1 MCGGNGMDLLE
12 AIYERHSVRS
22 YKDKKIEG
30 EVLNELQHF
39 ISQCNEDSGLSIQ
52 LCLNEPKAFTGM
64 MAKFMR
70 FNNANNYIALVGKES
85 DDLSEKCGYYGE
97 KIVLKAQ
104 QLGLNTCWVA
114 VTFSKS
120 QAQKV
125 IKLNADEKLLIVIAI
140 GYGET
145 NGTSHK
151 VKPIEE
157 LSNINELKDVPEW
170 FLNGMKAAQ
179 LAPTARNQQKFRFE
193 LHKDEVKS
201 YSGSGAY
208 TKVDLG
214 IAKYHFEIGSG
225 KNIFKK

>member
-1 MCGGNGMDLLE
+1 MGLLE
-12 AIYERHSVRS
+12 AINERHSVRS

-30 EVLNELQHF
+30 EVLNELKQI
-39 ISQCNEDSGLSIQ
+39 ISQCNKDGRLNIQ
-52 LCLNEPKAFTGM
+52 LCLNEPKAFSGM

-85 DDLSEKCGYYGE
+85 DDLEEKCGYYGE

-114 VTFSKS
+114 ATFNKSHSK
-120 QAQKV
+120 KV
-125 IKLNADEKLLIVIAI
+125 IKLKADEKLLIAIAI

-145 NGTSHK
+145 SGVSHK
-151 VKPIEE
+151 VRPIEQ
-157 LSNINELKDVPEW
+157 LSNITELKDVPEW

-193 LHKDEVKS
+193 LHGDEVSS
-201 YSGSGAY
+201 YSGTGAC
-208 TKVDLG
+208 TKIDLG

-225 KNIFKK
+225 RNILSF

>member
-1 MCGGNGMDLLE
+1 MGLLE
-12 AIYERHSVRS
+12 AINERHSVRS

-30 EVLNELQHF
+30 EVLNELKQI
-39 ISQCNEDSGLSIQ
+39 ISQCNKDGRLNIQ
-52 LCLNEPKAFTGM
+52 LCLNEPKAFSGM

-85 DDLSEKCGYYGE
+85 DDLEEKCGYYGE

-114 VTFSKS
+114 ATFNKSHSK
-120 QAQKV
+120 KV
-125 IKLNADEKLLIVIAI
+125 IKLKADEKLLIAIAI

-145 NGTSHK
+145 SGVSHK

-157 LSNINELKDVPEW
+157 LSNITELKDVPEW
-170 FLNGMKAAQ
+170 FLNGIKAAQ

-193 LHKDEVKS
+193 LHEDEVNS
-201 YSGSGAY
+201 YSGTGVL
-208 TKVDLG
+208 TKIDLG
-214 IAKYHFEIGSG
+214 IAKYHFEIGAG
-225 KNIFKK
+225 RDIWNF